1 MFLPDA
7 SALNEKKIADNRR
20 KQAYRDI
27 EKWSLELMPAT
38 IRDDAVI
45 SAQEVICG
53 DPDCSPVDTLI
64 NIVFNSG
71 IDGSIGIPCEAPKV
85 TKEELEVKF
94 PTVNVLEKW
103 HKGEMAEWP
112 PLEPEL
118 PMLRF
123 EVGTRVMCRI
133 GPDAERDW
141 ATGIITQLWYAEKSW
156 PEGSYAPYK
165 IKLDDGRK
173 IFAPGDMD
181 QVIRRIENE

>member
-64 NIVFNSG
+64 NIVFS
-71 IDGSIGIPCEAPKV
+71 
-85 TKEELEVKF
+85 
-94 PTVNVLEKW
+94 
-103 HKGEMAEWP
+103 
-112 PLEPEL
+112 
-118 PMLRF
+118 R
-123 EVGTRVMCRI
+123 
-133 GPDAERDW
+133 
-141 ATGIITQLWYAEKSW
+141 
-156 PEGSYAPYK
+156 
-165 IKLDDGRK
+165 
-173 IFAPGDMD
+173 
-181 QVIRRIENE
+181 